1 MPNIDSRW
9 IPSEIT
15 FEHMSTVRLTC
26 PSVGRPAP
34 TITWTLNNMPLTS
47 LTTNEEMF
55 DFYRGNL
62 YSDGSLVLKY
72 LTDRDEGVYMCIATN
87 DVGSDSMSINL
98 TSNEAQL
105 KRELEGIL
113 LADLNLSRS

>member
-1 MPNIDSRW
+1 
-9 IPSEIT
+9 
-15 FEHMSTVRLTC
+15 
-26 PSVGRPAP
+26 
-34 TITWTLNNMPLTS
+34 
-47 LTTNEEMF
+47 MF

-62 YSDGSLVLKY
+62 YSDGSLILKY
-72 LTDRDEGVYMCIATN
+72 LTDRDEGVYMCTATN

-113 LADLNLSRS
+113 LADLNLSGSWADLYFGILVLIVERETAYLKLLNPFFMQLDQLMSVC

>member
-1 MPNIDSRW
+1 M
-9 IPSEIT
+9 
-15 FEHMSTVRLTC
+15 L
-26 PSVGRPAP
+26 
-34 TITWTLNNMPLTS
+34 LTS

-55 DFYRGNL
+55 DLYRGNL

-72 LTDRDEGVYMCIATN
+72 LTDRDEGVYVCTAIN

-113 LADLNLSRS
+113 LAGVTDLNLSRS